1 MSESTR
7 AIILIVLI
15 MLLLIAL
22 AVAVS
27 NFMMRR
33 AIKAVLKLMR
43 DGQALSPDTAKT
55 SDELGF
61 RGRNMFNFKLLR
73 DYRPQAMQLLITAN
87 IIQTT
92 DDGRIFL
99 SEENLAKTRLGRE
112 GR

>member
-15 MLLLIAL
+15 MVLLIAI
-22 AVAVS
+22 AFVAS

-43 DGQALSPDTAKT
+43 DGQAFSPETAKT

-61 RGRNMFNFKLLR
+61 RKSSMLNFKLWR
-73 DYRPQAMQLLITAN
+73 DYRPQALQLLMTAN

-92 DDGRIFL
+92 EDGRIFL
-99 SEENLAKTRLGRE
+99 SEENLARTRLE
-112 GR
+112 KQ